1 MNEELIKEMVKVK
14 NKREKAEIELG
25 KLLAFEDMFSDLVYK
40 FFSQKFKNT
49 NELIHVYYKGGQI
62 VVYRCCLLGDN
73 KKYTIDFTLK
83 NLKEI
88 ANVDSVEE
96 FDEKLKNFKCEE

>member
-1 MNEELIKEMVKVK
+1 MNEEFIKEMVKVK
-14 NKREKAEIELG
+14 KRREKLEVELG
-25 KLLAFEDMFSDLVYK
+25 KLLAFEDLFSDSVHN
-40 FFSQKFKNT
+40 FFKQKFKNT
-49 NELIHVYYKGGQI
+49 IDMIDVYYKGGQI